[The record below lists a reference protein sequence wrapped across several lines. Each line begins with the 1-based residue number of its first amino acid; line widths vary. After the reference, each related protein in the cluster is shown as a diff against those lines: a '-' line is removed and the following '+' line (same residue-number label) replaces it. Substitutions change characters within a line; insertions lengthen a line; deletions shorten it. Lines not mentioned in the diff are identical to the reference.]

1 MDVKYPSIKV
11 TLGEKDVLAL
21 LARVEQAMRTSKL
34 PTDEIRAFAQETS
47 NKDYQELL
55 TICQKWV
62 TII

>member
-34 PTDEIRAFAQETS
+34 PTDEIRAFAQETA
-47 NKDYQELL
+47 NQDYQELL